1 MPIKV
6 KLVDNSSEVGVGVG
20 SGAAVNL
27 FKEALKR
34 ETKERTEA
42 DAYLQEEIDNILASG
57 ACYLL
62 ITENENGS
70 IDVSILNKKEE
81 VLDTKTITLTEKLI
95 KNVELDYTT
104 GQLVFTHFDDTTSTC
119 DITAIKEAIA
129 AETTRATTREN
140 EIEANLNA
148 EIERAETAETNL
160 YNDLHAEI
168 VAETE
173 RAEAAEEALGQGV
186 EEEKERAEAAEAE
199 IRANLANEIIR
210 AKSVEN
216 TLDTKID
223 DEVSRAT
230 EAEEAL
236 DTKLTQ
242 EVQDR
247 IADVNAEEIRAKG
260 VEADLDNAIQVEV
273 TRATDK
279 EAELN
284 TKIEGEISRATSA
297 EETLQ
302 DNIDAEESARI
313 AKDNE
318 LQLAIEDEASIRDAA
333 DDTLQ
338 TNIDIE
344 EQARIAGDT
353 ALGERIDT
361 EASTREAAD
370 IALGGR
376 IDTETSERQAA
387 DTNLQ
392 NKINEEEVARIAGDS
407 ALNTRIDNLDLDQV
421 GADGSY
427 IKLVSQENG
436 KVSATAATFDTSI
449 PAENPSNITAP
460 TSKAVRDAI
469 NALDVN
475 NITENLGRGKTLTAL
490 SEADGKISATA
501 EDIQILSSQITDKQD
516 TYDGTDSKVVTGKAL
531 KAALDTL
538 DIDPIS
544 NTVGKTVTT
553 ITEADGKVSATFQD
567 IQITENQ
574 VTNLETDLAELDD
587 KLNYNVHLEGNT
599 DEITYNGDTV
609 TKTSPYRNLKTGVEN
624 SRSEV
629 IHLANTT
636 TAGLMSHN
644 DYNTIVDLVDRVAS
658 LEGTSVRITYS
669 DSDTP
674 TAAQIKAAATDY
686 LATRGI
692 TDPTDADY
700 NGVSVRVTGTNHLWN
715 YYANLQA
722 YRDDGLDTVTTFTN
736 SIAGIIK
743 GAGETDGSIYAEN
756 DGTGSVYGWDTLKT
770 RVTNAENTLS
780 GSLNN
785 VSYDSTNKKLTKTTN
800 AGTTTDIVNL
810 GINASTGAETITV
823 NTDTLNV
830 VTRDTEQ
837 TITSKKII
845 KDTSLDFAKTDAAG
859 DALWHLEQNQYQELV
874 VSRTY
879 NGVKATEWHFNGT
892 SFIPDGN
899 DTGYLG
905 ASAKAINTAYI
916 NKVQTAKSQ
925 FLVNIGANTDF
936 AFEHLVFR
944 PAGNGNTDLGTNVA
958 RWKNVFV
965 SSNLDLKS
973 DTKIL
978 SHDKNSSWGLVLP
991 DSTSWTANKI
1001 IATTD
1006 DINALDLAEVGTDGS
1021 YIKLVSQTDG
1031 QLAATSQTFDAII
1044 PQTGASTINAPTTAA
1059 VVNYVDTYGGKIDSI
1074 SLDGTALTID
1084 ANKNVDIPVSLTTTA
1099 SSESITVDSDSLNV
1113 VTRDTE
1119 QTISGL
1125 KTFEN
1130 KIKINDE
1137 TSTSILDN
1145 DWFIESAANY
1155 NLYVGRGTDR
1165 RFVFQNNLFAPN
1177 TYDVVS
1183 INLGEEHYKWNNAYI
1198 GGTINAGQVI
1208 KSTYGGATYALMKR
1222 GDDAYV
1228 ICNQANNK
1236 GIRLN
1241 GGNVNALTPNT
1252 QDNYSLG
1259 TSADKWL
1266 DLHLSGKINIANSQ
1280 ILYDSNWNQVRI
1292 ADNSGTLK
1300 YAFGLG
1306 GSADAYKQSIYA
1318 YDHDTSL
1325 GNATYLW
1332 KYLYLSGSLRDGKN
1346 NSYGLILPDTTSY
1359 TENKTLATIEDIN
1372 EIVLSYADTMEILTS
1387 AIMPTGTTV
1396 ENNNIAFPEGVTVSN
1411 HNINL

>member
-119 DITAIKEAIA
+119 DIKAIKEAIA
-129 AETTRATTREN
+129 AETTRAITREN

-199 IRANLANEIIR
+199 IRTNLANEITR

-236 DTKLTQ
+236 DTRLIQ

-260 VEADLDNAIQVEV
+260 AEADLDNAIQAEV
-273 TRATDK
+273 TRATNK

-284 TKIEGEISRATSA
+284 TKIEDEISRATSA

-313 AKDNE
+313 SKDNE
-318 LQLAIEDEASIRDAA
+318 LQLAIENEALTRDAA

-353 ALGERIDT
+353 ALGERIDA

-370 IALGGR
+370 ITLGGR

-544 NTVGKTVTT
+544 NTVGKTVAT

-567 IQITENQ
+567 IQIAESQ

-658 LEGTSVRITYS
+658 LEGTSVRISYS

-674 TAAQIKAAATDY
+674 TAAQIKAAATAY

-692 TDPTDADY
+692 TNPTDADY

-756 DGTGSVYGWDTLKT
+756 DGTGSVYGWDALKT
-770 RVTNAENTLS
+770 RVTNTENTLS
-780 GSLNN
+780 SSLNN
-785 VSYDSTNKKLTKTTN
+785 ISYDSTNKKLTKTTN

-810 GINASTGAETITV
+810 GINTSTGAETITV

-830 VTRDTEQ
+830 ITRDTAQE
-837 TITSKKII
+837 ING
-845 KDTSLDFAKTDAAG
+845 AKTFTVGITAPSIAPASGTLLLGLSGQSVQTNGNLIPDQTNYRDLG
-859 DALWHLEQNQYQELV
+859 NVNRYWQNLYLDG
-874 VSRTY
+874 SLKLKGTSTTY
-879 NGVKATEWHFNGT
+879 NILVDDTYNELRIQNGDSRYFTFNSGG
-892 SFIPDGN
+892 IM
-899 DTGYLG
+899 
-905 ASAKAINTAYI
+905 
-916 NKVQTAKSQ
+916 
-925 FLVNIGANTDF
+925 
-936 AFEHLVFR
+936 
-944 PAGNGNTDLGTNVA
+944 PAGTRNLGSVSYKWQDIFINSALKNNNV
-958 RWKNVFV
+958 
-965 SSNLDLKS
+965 
-973 DTKIL
+973 TY
-978 SHDKNSSWGLVLP
+978 GLTLP
-991 DSTSWTANKI
+991 DMTSWTANKTV
-1001 IATTD
+1001 AVKE
-1006 DINALDLAEVGTDGS
+1006 DLNLSEVGTDGS

-1031 QLAATSQTFDAII
+1031 QLAATSQTFDTTI